1 MRELLEEKK
10 KIRVSRSLLL
20 TLIIGAFALGIF
32 IGAGTLGLFTP
43 MQADKGESFVG
54 NREEEFKFIRASH
67 ESKKPEG
74 KNTNTSREL
83 KPFRYKVNALIE
95 EKLKK
100 DEATAISFY
109 FRDLVNGNRF
119 GIGENDKFSPKSL
132 LKLPL
137 MMAYFKWAETNPLVL
152 RKTLTY
158 TGTENQAEQKHI
170 KPLTELQPGKHYTVN
185 DLIFRMI
192 AYDDT
197 TAYSL
202 LSANLPQG
210 RLDKI
215 FRDLNVEYDPHK
227 DKEEDSLSLSAFAGL
242 YRVLYNASYLNEEM
256 SEKALRYLSKSAFRD
271 GMASGIPQNIEI
283 AGKHGEWTV
292 SVAKDGE
299 EEELYQLHEFGII
312 YHPNRPFLVGIMVRG
327 DDFNKLMKSIRDI
340 TRLVYEEVDQQS

>member
-1 MRELLEEKK
+1 MLDLPEEKK
-10 KIRVSRSLLL
+10 KITIRRSLLL
-20 TLIIGAFALGIF
+20 TLVFGAFALGIF
-32 IGAGTLGLFTP
+32 IGAGALGLFTP
-43 MQADKGESFVG
+43 LQADKGGSFIDS
-54 NREEEFKFIRASH
+54 REEEFKFIRASL
-67 ESKKPEG
+67 ESKKTEG
-74 KNTNTSREL
+74 RIASREL

-100 DEATAISFY
+100 EEAAAISFY

-119 GIGENDKFSPKSL
+119 GIGENDKFSPKSF

-158 TGTENQAEQKHI
+158 KGTENQAEQKYI
-170 KPLTELQPGKHYTVN
+170 KPLAELQPGKHYTVN

-197 TAYSL
+197 AAYTL
-202 LSANLPQG
+202 LSASLPPA

-215 FRDLNVEYDPHK
+215 FKDLNVEYDPHK

-256 SEKALRYLSKSAFRD
+256 SEKALRYLSKSTFRD
-271 GMASGIPQNIEI
+271 GIASGVPQNIEI
-283 AGKHGEWTV
+283 AGKHGERTA
-292 SVAKDGE
+292 SVVVEGE

-312 YHPNRPFLVGIMVRG
+312 YHPNRPFLIGIMVRG
-327 DDFNKLMKSIRDI
+327 DDFNKLMKVIRDI

>member
-1 MRELLEEKK
+1 MSDLLEEKK
-10 KIRVSRSLLL
+10 KVRISRSLLL
-20 TLIIGAFALGIF
+20 TLVSGAFALGVF

-43 MQADKGESFVG
+43 LQAEKGEGFAE
-54 NREEEFKFIRASH
+54 NREGEFKFIRASL
-67 ESKKPEG
+67 ESNKAVGPHSSK
-74 KNTNTSREL
+74 EL
-83 KPFRYKVNALIE
+83 KPFRYKVNALIQ

-119 GIGENDKFSPKSL
+119 GIGENEKFSPKSL

-158 TGTENQAEQKHI
+158 TVTENQTEPKHI
-170 KPLTELQPGKHYTVN
+170 KPLTELVPGKHYTVN

-192 AYDDT
+192 AYDDAA
-197 TAYSL
+197 AYSL
-202 LSANLPQG
+202 LLVNLPQG
-210 RLDKI
+210 RLDRI
-215 FRDLNVEYDPHK
+215 FKDLNVEYDPRKK

-242 YRVLYNASYLNEEM
+242 YRVLFNASYLNEEM
-256 SEKALRYLSKSAFRD
+256 SEKALRYLSKSEFRD

-283 AGKHGEWTV
+283 ACKHGERTIFVTV
-292 SVAKDGE
+292 NGE
-299 EEELYQLHEFGII
+299 EEEVYQLHEFGII
-312 YHPNRPFLVGIMVRG
+312 YHPNRPYLVGIMARG
-327 DDFNKLMKSIRDI
+327 DDFNSLMKVIRDI

>member
-1 MRELLEEKK
+1 MSDLLEVKK
-10 KIRVSRSLLL
+10 KIRISRSLLL
-20 TLIIGAFALGIF
+20 TLVFGAFALGIF
-32 IGAGTLGLFTP
+32 IGAGTLSVFAPL
-43 MQADKGESFVG
+43 QADKDESFVER
-54 NREEEFKFIRASH
+54 REGEFKFIRASQ
-67 ESKKPEG
+67 ESRTPEG
-74 KNTNTSREL
+74 PNARGEL

-119 GIGENDKFSPKSL
+119 GIGENDKFSPKSF

-158 TGTENQAEQKHI
+158 KGSANESESKHI
-170 KPLTELQPGKHYTVN
+170 KPLAEIEPGKHYTVN

-192 AYDDT
+192 AYDDDA
-197 TAYSL
+197 AYSL
-202 LSANLPQG
+202 LFANLPHG

-215 FRDLNVEYDPHK
+215 FKDLNVEYDPHK
-227 DKEEDSLSLSAFAGL
+227 NEEEDSLSLSAFAGF

-256 SEKALRYLSKSAFRD
+256 SEKALRYLSKSTFRD

-283 AGKHGEWTV
+283 AGKHGERTVTV
-292 SVAKDGE
+292 SSDGQ
-299 EEELYQLHEFGII
+299 EEELYQLYEFGIV
-312 YHPNRPFLVGIMVRG
+312 YHPNRPFLVGIMARG
-327 DDFNKLMKSIRDI
+327 NDFSKLMKVIRDI